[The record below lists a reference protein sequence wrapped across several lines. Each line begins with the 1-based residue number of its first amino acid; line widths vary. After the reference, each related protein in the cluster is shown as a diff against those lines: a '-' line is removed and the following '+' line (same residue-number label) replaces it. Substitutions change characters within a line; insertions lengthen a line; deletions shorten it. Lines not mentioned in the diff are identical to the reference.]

1 MVFHEARGYARSR
14 TKPLPSPPPILSP
27 PFSCFEFGRECDSW
41 FIRFSDWWARRVE
54 CQEMTKIII
63 IRGATLVRETISPA
77 CRVYSIVFLYICVC
91 IRDIDGHPFD
101 INWTRNHCPVPRS
114 HPWSP
119 NWQNPNSLVSPIKI
133 RPGNIV
139 IHPPPPPPRRVIS
152 SVLLAPRVTDS
163 FHNNFA
169 FPFLLRFSPPFL
181 FTFLSSLFLFD
192 VRRSM
197 QFKCT
202 WKLFLI
208 SYINKCAVLF
218 RFL

>member
-77 CRVYSIVFLYICVC
+77 CRVYSIVFLYMCVC

-139 IHPPPPPPRRVIS
+139 IHPPLPLHAAWYRACCLRRVSLTRFTIIS
-152 SVLLAPRVTDS
+152 RSRFFFV
-163 FHNNFA
+163 
-169 FPFLLRFSPPFL
+169 FLLRFCLRF
-181 FTFLSSLFLFD
+181 SLLCSF
-192 VRRSM
+192 SM
-197 QFKCT
+197 
-202 WKLFLI
+202 
-208 SYINKCAVLF
+208 
-218 RFL
+218 

>member
-77 CRVYSIVFLYICVC
+77 CRLYSIVFLYMCVC

-139 IHPPPPPPRRVIS
+139 IHPPLHAAWYRACCLRRVSLTRFTIISHRCPFFS
-152 SVLLAPRVTDS
+152 SVSVYL
-163 FHNNFA
+163 
-169 FPFLLRFSPPFL
+169 
-181 FTFLSSLFLFD
+181 SLFSVPFRCKKINAGSN
-192 VRRSM
+192 VRGNC
-197 QFKCT
+197 F
-202 WKLFLI
+202 
-208 SYINKCAVLF
+208 
-218 RFL
+218 

>member
-139 IHPPPPPPRRVIS
+139 IHPPLHAAWYRACCLRRVSPTRFTIISRSPHRCPFFS
-152 SVLLAPRVTDS
+152 SVSVYV
-163 FHNNFA
+163 
-169 FPFLLRFSPPFL
+169 
-181 FTFLSSLFLFD
+181 SLFSVPF
-192 VRRSM
+192 RC
-197 QFKCT
+197 K
-202 WKLFLI
+202 K
-208 SYINKCAVLF
+208 INAVQMYVEIVF
-218 RFL
+218 NFVYQ

>member
-77 CRVYSIVFLYICVC
+77 CRVYSIVFLYMCVC

-139 IHPPPPPPRRVIS
+139 IHPPLPLHAAWYRACCLRRVSLTRFTIISHRCPFFS
-152 SVLLAPRVTDS
+152 SVSVYL
-163 FHNNFA
+163 
-169 FPFLLRFSPPFL
+169 
-181 FTFLSSLFLFD
+181 SLFSVPFRCKKINAGSN
-192 VRRSM
+192 VRGNC
-197 QFKCT
+197 F
-202 WKLFLI
+202 
-208 SYINKCAVLF
+208 
-218 RFL
+218 

>member
-139 IHPPPPPPRRVIS
+139 IHPPLHAAWYRACCLRRVSLTRFTIISHRCPFFS
-152 SVLLAPRVTDS
+152 SVSVYL
-163 FHNNFA
+163 
-169 FPFLLRFSPPFL
+169 
-181 FTFLSSLFLFD
+181 SLFSVPFRCKKINAGSN
-192 VRRSM
+192 VRGNC
-197 QFKCT
+197 F
-202 WKLFLI
+202 
-208 SYINKCAVLF
+208 
-218 RFL
+218 

>member
-133 RPGNIV
+133 RPRNIV
-139 IHPPPPPPRRVIS
+139 IHPPLPLHAAWYRACCLRRVSLTRFTIISHRCPFFS
-152 SVLLAPRVTDS
+152 SVSVYL
-163 FHNNFA
+163 
-169 FPFLLRFSPPFL
+169 
-181 FTFLSSLFLFD
+181 SLFSVPFRCKKINAGSN
-192 VRRSM
+192 VRGNC
-197 QFKCT
+197 F
-202 WKLFLI
+202 
-208 SYINKCAVLF
+208 
-218 RFL
+218 